1 MSYIVLLV
9 GTFVV
14 GYVFGVVLE
23 SYSTV
28 AKKINELIEAVFY
41 K

>member
-9 GTFVV
+9 ATFTV
-14 GYVFGVVLE
+14 GYVLGVVLE